1 MHTLSCPHCGFSKE
15 IPVARIPPQMK
26 SATCPRCKRRFPL
39 GAVAPAVPVV
49 PEVEVKVQRLTE
61 SAPVP
66 QSTASI
72 PCPKCGAE
80 KAMPGAR
87 LPSRKVTLRC
97 QACAHV
103 FVFEG
108 RRRAAGPITH
118 KLPPAPLKTAEH
130 PVLAGRQTDS
140 APLPTPRRRQL
151 SGTGQLLGKAW
162 RDCLRR
168 LPTLLGLNLAAISFA
183 VVSYLILTSGTDLI
197 PALLGDGTL
206 ARWLVG
212 GLHCL
217 FAVAL
222 ASWLSTANTLAVS
235 DDELGVVAVLL
246 LSAQQF
252 TGFFHVFFLSG
263 LVVAGG
269 LVLLI
274 LPGLLLAMG
283 FSLALLV
290 HLREDRSGLEALL
303 KSRAYAKQRPAVYG
317 RLFLPGL
324 LAGLAAVLL
333 LLSPLVG
340 LLLLVPLIPLGVAYL
355 KALYDELEE
364 CGDPLVF
371 SCSPG
376 EKAWWLAIGGGGC
389 LLALLLAIGVFGP
402 VPPQALSKVRQLLTA
417 AETEPSRLELAQSV
431 YSPGEILTVT
441 FSVPVVFPRD
451 AWVGVVPSRIPHGE
465 EAVNQRHVLTYQ
477 HLEGRTRGVLHFRV
491 PALPGEYDLRLHD
504 QDLNGRETASVS
516 FRVVALP

>member
-1 MHTLSCPHCGFSKE
+1 MLTLSCPHCNFSKE
-15 IPVARIPPQMK
+15 LPAERIPPQMK
-26 SATCPRCKRRFPL
+26 SATCPRCKKRFSL
-39 GAVAPAVPVV
+39 ESVAPVA
-49 PEVEVKVQRLTE
+49 PEVEAERLTE
-61 SAPVP
+61 SVP
-66 QSTASI
+66 ASQSQASI
-72 PCPKCGAE
+72 TCPKCGE
-80 KAMPGAR
+80 QKAMPGDR

-103 FVFEG
+103 FDFEG

-130 PVLAGRQTDS
+130 PVLAGRPAGS
-140 APLPTPRRRQL
+140 AQLPLPRRRQL
-151 SGTGQLLGKAW
+151 SGTAQLLGKAW

-168 LPTLLGLNLAAISFA
+168 MPTLLGLNLIALPLAAIA
-183 VVSYLILTSGTDLI
+183 YLILTSGTDLI
-197 PALLGDGTL
+197 PTILGDGTI

-217 FAVAL
+217 FVATL
-222 ASWLSTANTLAVS
+222 ASWVGAANILAVS
-235 DDELGVVAVLL
+235 DDELGAFAVLL
-246 LSAQQF
+246 LGAQRF
-252 TGFFHVFFLSG
+252 TGFFRVFFLSW

-283 FSLALLV
+283 FGLAPLV

-317 RLFLPGL
+317 RLILPGF
-324 LAGLAAVLL
+324 LAGLTTVLL
-333 LLSPLVG
+333 LLAPPLG
-340 LLLLVPLIPLGVAYL
+340 LMLLVPLTPLGFAYL
-355 KALYDELEE
+355 NALYDELEE
-364 CGDPLVF
+364 CGDPLFF
-371 SCSPG
+371 SCSLG
-376 EKAWWLAIGGGGC
+376 EKAWWLGIGVGGC
-389 LLALLLAIGVFGP
+389 LLALLLAVGVFGP
-402 VPPQALSKVRQLLTA
+402 VPPQALSKVRQLLVA
-417 AETEPSRLELAQSV
+417 DKAEPGRLELPQSV
-431 YSPGEILTVT
+431 YAPGEILTAT
-441 FSVPVVFPRD
+441 FAVPVDFPRD

-491 PALPGEYDLRLHD
+491 PVQPGEYDLRLHD

-516 FRVVALP
+516 FRVVALQ